1 MSENPRLI
9 DGILL
14 TKFDTIDDKVSGLA
28 WFPNDLVPVFQTLD
42 SAIHQINHYHIC
54 WSPEGARWARL
65 VPSGFPALVP
75 QKVFVGDITNLLLT
89 KLVRSRGLYIGLVLF
104 HVCRVIKNAKK
115 NLGQYTAILTEQ
127 TWSITYTVN
136 PLLSPPFQLIPL
148 PVITPPPPLFRGR
161 EVISPPSLLGPLPYP
176 PPNYSSPI
184 NERLLI
190 NHDRKTS
197 CGVIQDGLFTN
208 WKFGFHSDPRG
219 GGGFKEVVYG
229 IVRSTSERGFLWLLG
244 WRRYLH
250 DIHHWPA
257 NCVCGHRTNVQR
269 PKKP

>member
-1 MSENPRLI
+1 MTIISVGHPRGQ
-9 DGILL
+9 DGPVLF
-14 TKFDTIDDKVSGLA
+14 TQDFPPWSRKKFL
-28 WFPNDLVPVFQTLD
+28 F
-42 SAIHQINHYHIC
+42 
-54 WSPEGARWARL
+54 
-65 VPSGFPALVP
+65 
-75 QKVFVGDITNLLLT
+75 GDITNLLLT
-89 KLVRSRGLYIGLVLF
+89 KLVRSRGLYSGLVLF

-148 PVITPPPPLFRGR
+148 PVITPPPLFRGR

-197 CGVIQDGLFTN
+197 CGVFQDGLFTN
-208 WKFGFHSDPRG
+208 WKFGFDSDPRG
-219 GGGFKEVVYG
+219 GGCFIEVVYC
-229 IVRSTSERGFLWLLG
+229 IVRSTSERGFL
-244 WRRYLH
+244 
-250 DIHHWPA
+250 
-257 NCVCGHRTNVQR
+257 
-269 PKKP
+269 

>member
-1 MSENPRLI
+1 M
-9 DGILL
+9 
-14 TKFDTIDDKVSGLA
+14 
-28 WFPNDLVPVFQTLD
+28 LD

-75 QKVFVGDITNLLLT
+75 QKVFIGDITNLLLT

-115 NLGQYTAILTEQ
+115 NLGQYAAILTEQ

-148 PVITPPPPLFRGR
+148 PVITPPPLFRGR
-161 EVISPPSLLGPLPYP
+161 EVISPPSLLGPLPYS

-190 NHDRKTS
+190 NHVKLPVECSRMVYLPTGS
-197 CGVIQDGLFTN
+197 
-208 WKFGFHSDPRG
+208 SDLILIPGGG
-219 GGGFKEVVYG
+219 GGGFIEGVYG
-229 IVRSTSERGFLWLLG
+229 SVRSTSERGFL
-244 WRRYLH
+244 
-250 DIHHWPA
+250 
-257 NCVCGHRTNVQR
+257 
-269 PKKP
+269 